1 MYQVALWSNADGHLL
16 DKIPKGCIFFHVLEW
31 FIMDRVWGWGG
42 DRIWALIPVY
52 WYENPSGYISA
63 DCSSVAIQKKI
74 FSHCHTTR

>member
-1 MYQVALWSNADGHLL
+1 
-16 DKIPKGCIFFHVLEW
+16 
-31 FIMDRVWGWGG
+31 MDRVWGGG
-42 DRIWALIPVY
+42 GGGGGTELY